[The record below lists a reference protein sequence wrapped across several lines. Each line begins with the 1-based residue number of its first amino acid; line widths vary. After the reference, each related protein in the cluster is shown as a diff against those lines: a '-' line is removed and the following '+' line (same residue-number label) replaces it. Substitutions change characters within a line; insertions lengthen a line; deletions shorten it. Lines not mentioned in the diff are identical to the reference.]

1 MATVGYGQVPFEQ
14 QIAFFRRKRNIVTE
28 SWLDVWESEHDQGF
42 MVAGANRDE
51 LVADFAAAIRKAI
64 DDGVTLEQFR
74 RDFDRI
80 VATHGWDYNGGR
92 NWRSRVIYETNLRQS
107 YNAGRWHQ
115 LQALKKS
122 RPWWRYRH
130 SDAVE
135 TPRPLHQAWDGMVLH
150 CDDPWW
156 QWFFPAN
163 GWGCQCYVEALND
176 RDLARLGKDGPDK
189 APAIEF
195 EQRMVGQRSP
205 GGPFLVE
212 TPVGVDPGFGYA
224 PGRSLDGW
232 PTRRGG
238 PQTPPALGSGIEEAL
253 QAALRRN
260 VRLPAAPAAR
270 TAAQVLERPRALDA
284 LQAGLSEWRAAVAA
298 GRAHS
303 SQYLVGALQVSA
315 VDALSDKAAELGS
328 AAVAVEAAEVLD
340 RVPAAYLPSL
350 PNALRSPFA
359 LLYDAASSI
368 VRFVLQGNR
377 RQRLVVDV
385 RIQGSAG
392 IPNLI
397 QDASVVSSVDL
408 RRLVDRGS
416 WQLIQGEIP

>member
-28 SWLDVWESEHDQGF
+28 SWLDLWESEHDQGF

-189 APAIEF
+189 APVIEF

-284 LQAGLSEWRAAVAA
+284 LQAGLSEWRAAAAA

-303 SQYLVGALQVSA
+303 SQYFVGALQVSA
-315 VDALSDKAAELGS
+315 VDALSNKAAELGS

-350 PNALRSPFA
+350 ANALRSPFA

-368 VRFVLQGNR
+368 VRFVLQGDR

-385 RIQGSAG
+385 QIQGSAAM
-392 IPNLI
+392 PNLI

>member
-1 MATVGYGQVPFEQ
+1 MATVGYGRVPFEQ

-51 LVADFAAAIRKAI
+51 LVADFAAAVRKAI
-64 DDGVTLEQFR
+64 DDGATLEQFR

-135 TPRPLHQAWDGMVLH
+135 TPRPLHLAWDGMVLH

-176 RDLARLGKDGPDK
+176 RDLARLGKDGPDT

-195 EQRMVGQRSP
+195 EQRVVGQRSP
-205 GGPFLVE
+205 RGPFLVE

-232 PTRRGG
+232 PSRRGG
-238 PQTPPALGSGIEEAL
+238 PHTPPALGSGIEEAL

-260 VRLPAAPAAR
+260 VRLPAASAAR

-284 LQAGLSEWRAAVAA
+284 LQAGLAEWRAAAA
-298 GRAHS
+298 ASRPHA
-303 SQYLVGALQVSA
+303 SQYLVGALRAKS
-315 VDALSDKAAELGS
+315 VDALLGVAPDLGS
-328 AAVAVEAAEVLD
+328 AAIAIETAEVLE
-340 RVPAAYLPSL
+340 RVPPAYFPTLASDM
-350 PNALRSPFA
+350 RSPFA
-359 LLYDAASSI
+359 LLYDAAAGI
-368 VRFVLQGNR
+368 MRFVLQGDR

-385 RIQGSAG
+385 RIQAG
-392 IPNLI
+392 AAVPNLI
-397 QDASVVSSVDL
+397 EDASMVSPVDL

>member
-51 LVADFAAAIRKAI
+51 LVADFATAIRKAI

-176 RDLARLGKDGPDK
+176 RDLARLGKDGPDT
-189 APAIEF
+189 APAVEF

-284 LQAGLSEWRAAVAA
+284 LQAGLSEWRAAAAA

-303 SQYLVGALQVSA
+303 ST
-315 VDALSDKAAELGS
+315 
-328 AAVAVEAAEVLD
+328 
-340 RVPAAYLPSL
+340 
-350 PNALRSPFA
+350 LR
-359 LLYDAASSI
+359 
-368 VRFVLQGNR
+368 
-377 RQRLVVDV
+377 
-385 RIQGSAG
+385 
-392 IPNLI
+392 
-397 QDASVVSSVDL
+397 
-408 RRLVDRGS
+408 
-416 WQLIQGEIP
+416 

>member
-1 MATVGYGQVPFEQ
+1 MATVGYGRVPFEQ

-64 DDGVTLEQFR
+64 DDGGTLEQFR
-74 RDFDRI
+74 RDFDSI

-92 NWRSRVIYETNLRQS
+92 NWRTRVIYETNLRQS

-176 RDLARLGKDGPDK
+176 RDLARLGKDGPDT

-205 GGPFLVE
+205 SGPFLVE

-232 PTRRGG
+232 PSRRGG
-238 PQTPPALGSGIEEAL
+238 PHTPPALGSGIEEAL

-260 VRLPAAPAAR
+260 MRLPAAPAAR

-284 LQAGLSEWRAAVAA
+284 LQAGLTEWRAAAA
-298 GRAHS
+298 ASRPHA
-303 SQYLVGALQVSA
+303 SQYLVGALRAQS
-315 VDALSDKAAELGS
+315 VDALLGVAPDLGS
-328 AAVAVEAAEVLD
+328 AAIAIETAEVLE
-340 RVPAAYLPSL
+340 RVPPEYFPTLASAM
-350 PNALRSPFA
+350 RSPFA
-359 LLYDAASSI
+359 LLYDAAAGI
-368 VRFVLQGNR
+368 VRFVLQGDR

-385 RIQGSAG
+385 RIQADAAV
-392 IPNLI
+392 PNLI
-397 QDASVVSSVDL
+397 DDASMVSPVDL

>member
-1 MATVGYGQVPFEQ
+1 
-14 QIAFFRRKRNIVTE
+14 
-28 SWLDVWESEHDQGF
+28 

-51 LVADFAAAIRKAI
+51 LVADFATAIRKAI

-176 RDLARLGKDGPDK
+176 RDLARLGKDGPDT

-232 PTRRGG
+232 PIRRGG

-284 LQAGLSEWRAAVAA
+284 LQAGLSEWRAAAAA
-298 GRAHS
+298 GRARS

-315 VDALSDKAAELGS
+315 VDALSSKAAELGS
-328 AAVAVEAAEVLD
+328 AAIAVEAAEVLE
-340 RVPAAYLPSL
+340 RVPATYLPSL

-368 VRFVLQGNR
+368 VRFVLQGDR

-385 RIQGSAG
+385 RIQGTAAM
-392 IPNLI
+392 PNLI

>member
-51 LVADFAAAIRKAI
+51 LVADFATAIRKAI

-176 RDLARLGKDGPDK
+176 RDLARLGKDGPDT
-189 APAIEF
+189 APAVEF

-212 TPVGVDPGFGYA
+212 TLVGVDPGFGYA

-260 VRLPAAPAAR
+260 ARLPAAPAAR

-284 LQAGLSEWRAAVAA
+284 LQAGLSEWRAAAAA

-315 VDALSDKAAELGS
+315 VDALSSTTAELGS
-328 AAVAVEAAEVLD
+328 AAIAVEAAEVLD

-368 VRFVLQGNR
+368 VRFVLQGDR

-385 RIQGSAG
+385 RIQGSAAM
-392 IPNLI
+392 PNLI
-397 QDASVVSSVDL
+397 QDAGVVSSVDL

>member
-1 MATVGYGQVPFEQ
+1 MAGVGYGTVPFAQ

-51 LVADFAAAIRKAI
+51 LVADFAGAIRKAI
-64 DDGVTLEQFR
+64 DDGATLEQFR

-156 QWFFPAN
+156 QSYFPAN

-205 GGPFLVE
+205 GGPFLAE

-224 PGRSLDGW
+224 PGRSLEGW
-232 PTRRGG
+232 PNRRGG
-238 PQTPPALGSGIEEAL
+238 PQTPPAVGSGIEEAL
-253 QAALRRN
+253 QSALRKN

-284 LQAGLSEWRAAVAA
+284 LQAGVTEWRAAAAA
-298 GRAHS
+298 GRTHA
-303 SQYLVGALQVSA
+303 SQYLVGALQANA
-315 VDALSDKAAELGS
+315 VDALLAEAAEIGS
-328 AAVAVEAAEVLD
+328 AAIAIETTDLLD
-340 RVPAAYLPSL
+340 RVPPAHFPTLASG
-350 PNALRSPFA
+350 LRSPFA
-359 LLYDAASSI
+359 LLYDAAASI
-368 VRFVLQGNR
+368 VRFVLQGDR

-385 RIQGSAG
+385 RIQASAG
-392 IPNLI
+392 MPNLI
-397 QDASVVSSVDL
+397 QDASMVSPADL
-408 RRLVDRGS
+408 RRLVDGGS
-416 WQLIQGEIP
+416 WQLIQGKIP

>member
-51 LVADFAAAIRKAI
+51 LVADFATAIRKAI

-115 LQALKKS
+115 LQALKKT

-150 CDDPWW
+150 CEDPWW

-176 RDLARLGKDGPDK
+176 RDLARLGKDGPDT

-224 PGRSLDGW
+224 PGRSLEGW
-232 PTRRGG
+232 PNRRGG

-270 TAAQVLERPRALDA
+270 TAAQVMERPRALDA
-284 LQAGLSEWRAAVAA
+284 LQAGMTEWRAAAAA

-303 SQYLVGALQVSA
+303 SQYLVGALQANA
-315 VDALSDKAAELGS
+315 VAALSSKAAELGS
-328 AAVAVEAAEVLD
+328 ATIAVEAAEVLD

-350 PNALRSPFA
+350 APSLRSPFA

-368 VRFVLQGNR
+368 VRFVLQGDR

-385 RIQGSAG
+385 RIQGGAAM
-392 IPNLI
+392 PNLI
-397 QDASVVSSVDL
+397 QDASMVSPAEL

-416 WQLIQGEIP
+416 WQLIQGEIR

>member
-1 MATVGYGQVPFEQ
+1 MAGVGYGTVPFAQ

-64 DDGVTLEQFR
+64 EDGGTLEQFR
-74 RDFDRI
+74 RDFDSI

-92 NWRSRVIYETNLRQS
+92 NWRTRVIYETNLRQS

-163 GWGCQCYVEALND
+163 GWGCQCYVEALSD

-195 EQRMVGQRSP
+195 EQRLVGQRSP
-205 GGPFLVE
+205 SGPFLVE

-232 PTRRGG
+232 PNRRGG

-253 QAALRRN
+253 QGALRKN
-260 VRLPAAPAAR
+260 VRLPATPAAR

-284 LQAGLSEWRAAVAA
+284 IQAGLTEWRAAASA
-298 GRAHS
+298 GRTHAG
-303 SQYLVGALQVSA
+303 QYLVGALQASA
-315 VDALSDKAAELGS
+315 VDALQGKAAELGS
-328 AAVAVEAAEVLD
+328 AAIAIETADVLD
-340 RVPAAYLPSL
+340 KVPQAHFPQLAS
-350 PNALRSPFA
+350 AMRSPFA
-359 LLYDAASSI
+359 LLYDAAASI
-368 VRFVLQGNR
+368 VRFVLQGDR

-385 RIQGSAG
+385 RIQPNAAM
-392 IPNLI
+392 PNLI
-397 QDASVVSSVDL
+397 QDATMVPSANL
-408 RRLVDRGS
+408 QRLVEGGG